1 MKAPPDLGNLNFT
14 NLKVFETN
22 ESISYSGNFPGD
34 HLVELELE
42 LEELEELEELADLV
56 GSKMLTFSNP

>member
-1 MKAPPDLGNLNFT
+1 
-14 NLKVFETN
+14 
-22 ESISYSGNFPGD
+22 
-34 HLVELELE
+34 VELELE

>member
-1 MKAPPDLGNLNFT
+1 M
-14 NLKVFETN
+14 
-22 ESISYSGNFPGD
+22 
-34 HLVELELE
+34 ELELE